1 MHTCHFLRVQLW
13 IKCVLVGKNQLYC
26 FLIVSNL
33 SSHLGNDK
41 KVINKRP
48 DPFGPSPSCCP
59 ALTLELYLLG
69 VGGGLQTVVL
79 GVHHGHVGAA
89 VVQHLLHAVHAAAL
103 AACADGGAG
112 DGVVAAQAVHL
123 AAGRLTVL
131 HAINSQSEIKLRTQ
145 ETQSPFPNAFCK

>member
-1 MHTCHFLRVQLW
+1 M
-13 IKCVLVGKNQLYC
+13 IKR
-26 FLIVSNL
+26 L
-33 SSHLGNDK
+33 SIK
-41 KVINKRP
+41 KP

-123 AAGRLTVL
+123 AAGRLAVL
-131 HAINSQSEIKLRTQ
+131 HAINTQNEIKLQTQ
-145 ETQSPFPNAFCK
+145 ETQSLSLMLYISSKRIKVTTCMCLYGTMENRHIVRFDGILTGCA